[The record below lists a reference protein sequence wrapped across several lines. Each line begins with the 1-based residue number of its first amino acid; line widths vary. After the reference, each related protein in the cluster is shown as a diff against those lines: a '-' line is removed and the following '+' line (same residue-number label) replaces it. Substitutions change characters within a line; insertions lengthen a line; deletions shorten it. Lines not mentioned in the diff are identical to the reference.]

1 MTFEYY
7 HVMERINMN
16 VFVTGGSGWI
26 DRYVVQV
33 LLEQGHEV
41 LSVDLSP
48 PLSDGQN
55 TRASLTRYMT
65 DVRHLTVDVMDPEQ
79 VYQAVAEAV
88 IHLAAWPNPGLA
100 TDTRTYGDNVQGT
113 FNIFQACKDSGVRR
127 ILSASSSQVYGYQ
140 PCYHWSESERHL

>member
-48 PLSDGQN
+48 PLSDGHN
-55 TRASLTRYMT
+55 TRASLTRYM
-65 DVRHLTVDVMDPEQ
+65 
-79 VYQAVAEAV
+79 
-88 IHLAAWPNPGLA
+88 
-100 TDTRTYGDNVQGT
+100 
-113 FNIFQACKDSGVRR
+113 
-127 ILSASSSQVYGYQ
+127 
-140 PCYHWSESERHL
+140 